1 MIAMET
7 KKILIL
13 GANGMIGRYCVD
25 YFYERRREY
34 NITLLTVDLI
44 GGKFIE
50 ERSQFFQ
57 MDVSDTEAWKQIP
70 TDVYAIID
78 FATTMPA
85 RMEGY
90 DPGKYLRVNIK
101 GTYNILEFCCKNHV
115 NRLLFAQTFGDILAH
130 AEEDPVLKIGM
141 TPIHDYADN
150 KSVYITT
157 MNTAVEL
164 IKCYNAVFHQ
174 RAFLFRLP
182 TIYGWYDFQY
192 YENGKAVMEGWR
204 ILIEQ
209 AINGDDI
216 HVWGDPSRKKDMV
229 YVKDLCQ
236 MFYRACFVD
245 RDYGF
250 YNVGTGIGIT
260 LLDQIKGMVEVFGD
274 TKKSQLI
281 MAPEMRNAPQ
291 YIMCID
297 EAVNDLGYKPEY
309 SYIEMLRD
317 MKKERELHRFE

>member
-1 MIAMET
+1 M

-13 GANGMIGRYCVD
+13 GANGNIGRYCVD
-25 YFYERRREY
+25 YFYERRDEY
-34 NITLLTVDLI
+34 SISLLTADLE
-44 GGKFIE
+44 GGSFIK

-57 MDVSDTEAWKQIP
+57 MDVSDTEAWNNVPSDI
-70 TDVYAIID
+70 YAIID

-101 GTYNILEFCCKNHV
+101 GTYNVLEFCRKNHV
-115 NRLLFAQTFGDILAH
+115 NRLLFAQTFGDILGH
-130 AEEDPVLKIGM
+130 SEEDPILKIGM
-141 TPIHDYADN
+141 KPILDYADN

-182 TIYGWYDFQY
+182 TIFSWNERQY
-192 YENGKAVMEGWR
+192 YEDGKAKQKGWR
-204 ILIEQ
+204 LFIDQ
-209 AINGDDI
+209 AAKGEDI
-216 HVWGDPSRKKDMV
+216 CVWGDPNRKKDMV

-236 MFYRACFVD
+236 MFYKACFVD
-245 RDYGF
+245 KEFGF

-260 LLDQIKGMVEVFGD
+260 LLDQIKGIIEVFGGD
-274 TKKSQLI
+274 KQSKLI
-281 MAPEMRNAPQ
+281 YAPEMRNAPQ

-297 EAVNDLGYKPEY
+297 EAVKDLGYEPKY
-309 SYIEMLRD
+309 SYIEMLQD
-317 MKKERELHRFE
+317 MKKERDLNRFGE

>member
-1 MIAMET
+1 MN

-13 GANGMIGRYCVD
+13 GANGNIGRYCVD
-25 YFYERRREY
+25 YFYERREEY
-34 NITLLTVDLI
+34 NISLLTADLE
-44 GGKFIE
+44 GGSFIK

-57 MDVSDTEAWKQIP
+57 MDVSDTEAWKKIP
-70 TDVYAIID
+70 TDIYAIID

-101 GTYNILEFCCKNHV
+101 GTYNVLEFCRKNHV
-115 NRLLFAQTFGDILAH
+115 DRLLFAQTFGDILGH
-130 AEEDPVLKIGM
+130 SEEDPILKIGM
-141 TPIHDYADN
+141 KPILDYADN

-182 TIYGWYDFQY
+182 TIYSWNERQY
-192 YENGKAVMEGWR
+192 YEDGKAKQKGWR
-204 ILIEQ
+204 LFIDQ
-209 AINGDDI
+209 ASKGEDI
-216 HVWGDPSRKKDMV
+216 SVWGDPNRKKDMV

-236 MFYRACFVD
+236 MFYKACFVD
-245 RDYGF
+245 REFGF

-260 LLDQIKGMVEVFGD
+260 LLDQIKGIIEVFGGE
-274 TKKSQLI
+274 KQSKLVY
-281 MAPEMRNAPQ
+281 APEMRNAPQ

-297 EAVNDLGYKPEY
+297 EAVKDLGYKPKY
-309 SYIEMLRD
+309 SYVEMLQD
-317 MKKERELHRFE
+317 MKNERDLNRFGE